1 MQKLVYA
8 LWRDP
13 RMDSTTFCRRV
24 REEVGAGLVELG
36 AHGVQVNVADADAQG
51 AAPSFGACR
60 PQMEAFVSIWIDS
73 ANGAWRKPFDKK
85 VASLGGRV
93 ASYVVGESRPM
104 HNTRFAVA
112 VGERTPGFVQIAL
125 FRRPAQ
131 LDYRAWLEI
140 WLESHTRVAIDTQDT
155 FLYVQ
160 NIVARPLGFDAPAYD
175 AIVEE
180 GFPPAAFGNTDAFFD
195 AAGDLDKSA
204 RNQQLMRESC
214 ERFIDY
220 RTIDVVQTSQYVLK
234 APA

>member
-1 MQKLVYA
+1 M
-8 LWRDP
+8 
-13 RMDSTTFCRRV
+13 
-24 REEVGAGLVELG
+24 
-36 AHGVQVNVADADAQG
+36 
-51 AAPSFGACR
+51 
-60 PQMEAFVSIWIDS
+60 
-73 ANGAWRKPFDKK
+73 
-85 VASLGGRV
+85 
-93 ASYVVGESRPM
+93 
-104 HNTRFAVA
+104 
-112 VGERTPGFVQIAL
+112 
-125 FRRPAQ
+125 
-131 LDYRAWLEI
+131 
-140 WLESHTRVAIDTQDT
+140 
-155 FLYVQ
+155 Q